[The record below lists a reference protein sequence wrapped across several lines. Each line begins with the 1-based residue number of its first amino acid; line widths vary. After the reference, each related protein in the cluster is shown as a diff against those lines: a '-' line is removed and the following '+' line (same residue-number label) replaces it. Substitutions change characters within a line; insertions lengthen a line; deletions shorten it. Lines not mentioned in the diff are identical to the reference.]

1 MIVLKYYGNDY
12 NTKDGTCIRDY
23 IHVNDLA
30 DAHIKALELLDS
42 KNKSEII
49 NLGTG
54 NGNSVLEIIDK
65 AREITGREIK
75 SEIIERRPG
84 DPDILVADNKKAKE
98 ILGWTPKYNLEKI
111 IETAWNW
118 HKNKKY

>member
-1 MIVLKYYGNDY
+1 
-12 NTKDGTCIRDY
+12 
-23 IHVNDLA
+23 VNDLA
-30 DAHIKALELLDS
+30 DAHIKALEILN
-42 KNKSEII
+42 KTNKSDVV

-54 NGNSVLEIIDK
+54 NGHTVNEVIEK
-65 AREITGREIK
+65 AKEVTGRVIK

-98 ILGWTPKYNLEKI
+98 VLGWIPKYDLGSI

-118 HKNKKY
+118 HKNQKY